1 MIKIGMQIILLN
13 FKIIDS
19 NQMKRN
25 PLTDQTK

>member
-1 MIKIGMQIILLN
+1 MIKIAIQIIPLN
-13 FKIIDS
+13 LKIIDS